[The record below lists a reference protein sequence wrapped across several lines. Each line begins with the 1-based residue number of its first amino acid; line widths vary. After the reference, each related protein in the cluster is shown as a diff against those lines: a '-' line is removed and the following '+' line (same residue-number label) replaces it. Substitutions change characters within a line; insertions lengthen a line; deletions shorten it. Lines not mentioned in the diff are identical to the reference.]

1 MTDELV
7 ELVKKSMLNES
18 LYRGLES
25 ASIRVEGDIFLGY
38 ILKFNKGD
46 LYLFISNK
54 KNSRLFHSGYSIFG
68 SYAFKNRCIWVDES
82 DLVYVDV
89 GIFI

>member
-25 ASIRVEGDIFLGY
+25 TAVKVDGEVFQGH

-46 LYLFISNK
+46 IYLFISNK
-54 KNSRLFHSGYSIFG
+54 KNSRLFHSGYSLFG
-68 SYAFKNRCIWVDES
+68 GYTFKNRCIWVDES
-82 DLVYVDV
+82 DLAPVCGGMFV
-89 GIFI
+89 